1 MITVMMMI
9 VSVCPHC
16 KGERERERERET
28 ERESESHE
36 QMWGIVMMDANRCD
50 DGDCGEEE
58 DWG

>member
-1 MITVMMMI
+1 MTNAV
-9 VSVCPHC
+9 VDVAAAADNDDGTDW
-16 KGERERERERET
+16 K
-28 ERESESHE
+28 